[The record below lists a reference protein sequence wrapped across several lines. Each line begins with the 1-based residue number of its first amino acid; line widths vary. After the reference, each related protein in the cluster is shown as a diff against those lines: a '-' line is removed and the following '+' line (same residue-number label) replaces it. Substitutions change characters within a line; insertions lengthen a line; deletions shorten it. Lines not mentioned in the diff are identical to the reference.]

1 MSQTS
6 KLHLAALLAGVA
18 ALSAACK
25 SAEDPW
31 TARVKDY
38 PDTARHYLEAGL
50 EHESL
55 VRVKPWERDV
65 LSRSDMAWEGD
76 KLYAGRRAHI
86 FFSKEGSLVGGGAG
100 GGGCGCN

>member
-1 MSQTS
+1 MSHAK

-31 TARVKDY
+31 TAKVDDY
-38 PDTARHYLEAGL
+38 PKGARHYLEAGL
-50 EHESL
+50 EHDWL

-76 KLYAGRRAHI
+76 KLYGSRRSHI
-86 FFSKEGSLVGGGAG
+86 FFSKEASLIGGGAG

>member
-1 MSQTS
+1 MIHAM
-6 KLHLAALLAGVA
+6 KLHLAALLAVA
-18 ALSAACK
+18 ALGGACK

-31 TARVKDY
+31 TAKVKEY

-50 EHESL
+50 EHDWL

-65 LSRSDMAWEGD
+65 LSRGDMAWEAN
-76 KLYAGRRAHI
+76 KLYGSRRAHI
-86 FFSKEGSLVGGGAG
+86 FFSREASLIGGGAG